1 MVEGAS
7 ASRLAQA
14 PHAPSTMLRM
24 VARSVSLRGG
34 ECCRHCDAGAPDI
47 EVNDQIS
54 EAIKA
59 ATEKAREKI

>member
-1 MVEGAS
+1 
-7 ASRLAQA
+7 
-14 PHAPSTMLRM
+14 MLRM